1 MDAPSTG
8 AHLPALS
15 LAHSCKRV
23 TDVRWFQLTN
33 LVHRAISTHRP
44 AMRALRL
51 TLGAL
56 LLVGARA
63 ALHGGA
69 RQPIRAVRPRLIVT
83 RTPPPTALLATEA
96 AALFGN
102 VRIPAALVAGAALPL
117 AFQSP
122 FLRRV
127 PFPPRRRPKSQ
138 SASHVCVSVPVY
150 LGPRTACLC
159 VQCGQCDL
167 YLHSVLRT
175 RRIMVVRSILSMR
188 MPMRTET
195 HKQPHR
201 TSSSLNPLCPLLRSH
216 MYLATSKPSLRVS

>member
-1 MDAPSTG
+1 M
-8 AHLPALS
+8 
-15 LAHSCKRV
+15 KR
-23 TDVRWFQLTN
+23 
-33 LVHRAISTHRP
+33 
-44 AMRALRL
+44 
-51 TLGAL
+51 
-56 LLVGARA
+56 
-63 ALHGGA
+63 
-69 RQPIRAVRPRLIVT
+69 
-83 RTPPPTALLATEA
+83 
-96 AALFGN
+96 
-102 VRIPAALVAGAALPL
+102 
-117 AFQSP
+117 
-122 FLRRV
+122 
-127 PFPPRRRPKSQ
+127 
-138 SASHVCVSVPVY
+138 HVCIGTFGPGVTGGPKIQLYSCVSFSLVDGRQVSGPARGAVSAKSKTQVGVTCVCFCTVY

>member
-1 MDAPSTG
+1 M
-8 AHLPALS
+8 
-15 LAHSCKRV
+15 KR
-23 TDVRWFQLTN
+23 
-33 LVHRAISTHRP
+33 
-44 AMRALRL
+44 
-51 TLGAL
+51 
-56 LLVGARA
+56 
-63 ALHGGA
+63 
-69 RQPIRAVRPRLIVT
+69 
-83 RTPPPTALLATEA
+83 
-96 AALFGN
+96 
-102 VRIPAALVAGAALPL
+102 
-117 AFQSP
+117 
-122 FLRRV
+122 
-127 PFPPRRRPKSQ
+127 
-138 SASHVCVSVPVY
+138 HVCIGTFGPGVTGGPKIQLYSCVSFSLVDGRQWCHNGVCFCTVY

>member
-1 MDAPSTG
+1 MKRHVCIGTFGPGVTG
-8 AHLPALS
+8 GPKIQLYSCVSFS
-15 LAHSCKRV
+15 LVDGRHEVS
-23 TDVRWFQLTN
+23 
-33 LVHRAISTHRP
+33 
-44 AMRALRL
+44 
-51 TLGAL
+51 GAKS
-56 LLVGARA
+56 LVG
-63 ALHGGA
+63 
-69 RQPIRAVRPRLIVT
+69 VT
-83 RTPPPTALLATEA
+83 C
-96 AALFGN
+96 
-102 VRIPAALVAGAALPL
+102 
-117 AFQSP
+117 
-122 FLRRV
+122 
-127 PFPPRRRPKSQ
+127 
-138 SASHVCVSVPVY
+138 VCFCTVY